1 MRLFLDT
8 SVLLAAIGSANG
20 ASREIFRLAAKNSW
34 TLVATPYV
42 VQEVLRNLSN
52 FPPHAGIDW
61 NRLRGE
67 LLLMADVFTVDRP
80 AVFAPAKDRPILFSA
95 LAWAD
100 VLLTLDRGDFETFLG
115 NKFYGLKILTPG
127 QFLLRERAAGN
138 LAGDNPPSRK

>member
-8 SVLLAAIGSANG
+8 SVLLAASGSANG

-42 VQEVLRNLSN
+42 LEEVRRNLPH
-52 FPPHAGIDW
+52 FPAATSADW

-67 LLLMADVFTVDRP
+67 LLLMDDVFTADRP

-100 VLLTLDRGDFETFLG
+100 VLLTLDRADFETLLG
-115 NKFYGLKILTPG
+115 SKFYELKILTPG
-127 QFLLRERAAGN
+127 QFLTNER
-138 LAGDNPPSRK
+138 LAERLNF